1 MTGKQILIVE
11 DEKPIRDMIAFGLR
25 RAGFDVREAE
35 DCSAARA
42 SIADHRPDLLLVDW
56 MLPDQSGLELTRAV
70 KRGRDTQD
78 LPVIMLTA
86 RADEQ
91 DKVTGLEGGADD
103 YVTKP
108 FSPRELLARV
118 KALLR
123 RSRSPENPSPAGA
136 SFGDVDVDFKGYS
149 VKKKGNPVELTV
161 REFELLRLLVT
172 HPDEVLR
179 RDTILNEVWGDE
191 WDVFP
196 RTIDTHVVHLRQKLE
211 DDPAEPRHIVNVR
224 GVGYKFVSDPP

>member
-1 MTGKQILIVE
+1 MARILIVE
-11 DEKPIRDMIAFGLR
+11 DEDSIRMAL
-25 RAGFDVREAE
+25 E
-35 DCSAARA
+35 DDLSLEGYTVVGERDGARA
-42 SIADHRPDLLLVDW
+42 LEKAREGRFDLIILDL
-56 MLPDQSGLELTRAV
+56 MLPGLDGLEICKRLRAEKDPTPILMLTAKSQEVDKVLGLEL
-70 KRGRDTQD
+70 
-78 LPVIMLTA
+78 
-86 RADEQ
+86 
-91 DKVTGLEGGADD
+91 GADD

-123 RSRSPENPSPAGA
+123 RSRLPEAPSPDGA

-149 VKKKGNPVELTV
+149 VKKKGNSVELTV
-161 REFELLRLLVT
+161 KEFELLRLLVT
-172 HPDEVLR
+172 HPNEVLR

-211 DDPAEPRHIVNVR
+211 DDPAEPKHIVNVR
-224 GVGYKFVSDPP
+224 GVGYKFVTDPP

>member
-1 MTGKQILIVE
+1 MAKILIVE
-11 DEKPIRDMIAFGLR
+11 DEDSILMALEDDLSLEGYRVTGERNGA
-25 RAGFDVREAE
+25 RALEKAREGGFDL
-35 DCSAARA
+35 
-42 SIADHRPDLLLVDW
+42 IILDL
-56 MLPDQSGLELTRAV
+56 MLPGLDGLEVCKRLRAEGSSTPILMLTAKSQEIDKVLGLEL
-70 KRGRDTQD
+70 
-78 LPVIMLTA
+78 
-86 RADEQ
+86 
-91 DKVTGLEGGADD
+91 GADD

-123 RSRSPENPSPAGA
+123 RARSENVSPR
-136 SFGDVDVDFKGYS
+136 SVSLGDIDIDFKGYS
-149 VKKKGNPVELTV
+149 VTKKGEPVELTV

-179 RDTILNEVWGDE
+179 RDTILTEIWGDE

-211 DDPAEPRHIVNVR
+211 DDPADPRHIVNVR
-224 GVGYKFVSDPP
+224 GIGYKFVAKPP

>member
-1 MTGKQILIVE
+1 MAGILIVE
-11 DEKPIRDMIAFGLR
+11 DEDSIRMALEDDLSLEGYAVVGER
-25 RAGFDVREAE
+25 NGARALETARQGGFDL
-35 DCSAARA
+35 
-42 SIADHRPDLLLVDW
+42 IILDL
-56 MLPDQSGLELTRAV
+56 MLPGLDGLEICKRIRAEKDSTPILMLTAKSQEVDKVLGLEL
-70 KRGRDTQD
+70 
-78 LPVIMLTA
+78 
-86 RADEQ
+86 
-91 DKVTGLEGGADD
+91 GADD

-172 HPDEVLR
+172 PPDEVLR

>member
-1 MTGKQILIVE
+1 MARILIVE
-11 DEKPIRDMIAFGLR
+11 DEDSILMALEDDLSLEGYTVTGERNGA
-25 RAGFDVREAE
+25 RALEKAREGGFDL
-35 DCSAARA
+35 
-42 SIADHRPDLLLVDW
+42 IILDL
-56 MLPDQSGLELTRAV
+56 MLPGLDGLEVCKRLRAEGNSTPILMLTAKSQEIDKVLGLEL
-70 KRGRDTQD
+70 
-78 LPVIMLTA
+78 
-86 RADEQ
+86 
-91 DKVTGLEGGADD
+91 GADD

-108 FSPRELLARV
+108 FSPRELQARV

-123 RSRSPENPSPAGA
+123 RGRSENPPVERA
-136 SFGDVDVDFKGYS
+136 SFGDVDIDFKGYS
-149 VKKKGNPVELTV
+149 VTKSGEPVELTV

-211 DDPAEPRHIVNVR
+211 EDPGAPRHIVNVR
-224 GVGYKFVSDPP
+224 GIGYKFVANPP

>member
-1 MTGKQILIVE
+1 MDRILIVE
-11 DEKPIRDMIAFGLR
+11 DEDSIRMAL
-25 RAGFDVREAE
+25 E
-35 DCSAARA
+35 DDLSLEGYTVVGERDGARA
-42 SIADHRPDLLLVDW
+42 LEKAREGRFDLIILDL
-56 MLPDQSGLELTRAV
+56 MLPGLDGLEICKRLRAEKDPTPILMLTAKSQEVDKVLGLEL
-70 KRGRDTQD
+70 
-78 LPVIMLTA
+78 
-86 RADEQ
+86 
-91 DKVTGLEGGADD
+91 GADD

-123 RSRSPENPSPAGA
+123 RSRLPEDPSPHGA

-161 REFELLRLLVT
+161 KEFELLRLLVT

-211 DDPAEPRHIVNVR
+211 DDPAEPKHIVNVR
-224 GVGYKFVSDPP
+224 GVGYKFVTDPA

>member
-1 MTGKQILIVE
+1 MDRILIVE
-11 DEKPIRDMIAFGLR
+11 DEDSIRMAL
-25 RAGFDVREAE
+25 E
-35 DCSAARA
+35 DDLSLEGYTVVGERDGARA
-42 SIADHRPDLLLVDW
+42 LEKAREGRFDLIILDL
-56 MLPDQSGLELTRAV
+56 MLPGLDGLEICKRLRAEKDPTPILMLTAKSQEVDKVLGLEL
-70 KRGRDTQD
+70 
-78 LPVIMLTA
+78 
-86 RADEQ
+86 
-91 DKVTGLEGGADD
+91 GADD

-123 RSRSPENPSPAGA
+123 RSRLPEDPSPGGA
-136 SFGDVDVDFKGYS
+136 SFGDVEVDFKGYS
-149 VKKKGNPVELTV
+149 VKKKGSSVELTV
-161 REFELLRLLVT
+161 KEFELLRLLVT

-224 GVGYKFVSDPP
+224 GVGYKFVTDPP